1 MYRFRVGQSSAS
13 ITKRVNLKK
22 SRSPLLSNSNSVRYE
37 KMSAQTVGGVPVL
50 ILKEGTGRSTGKEAQ
65 RNNITAAKVVAET
78 VRTTLGPRGMDK
90 MLVST
95 IGDVTITND
104 GATIM
109 KELDVQHPA
118 AKMLVE
124 VSKTQDDE
132 VGDGTTTAVLLS
144 GELLERAEKLLDK
157 DVHPTVIVDGYKK
170 AAEKAIEILD
180 KLSMPVAEKDDATL
194 RHVAMTSMYSKG
206 IVVAK
211 EHFADI
217 AVKAVK
223 QVSEKV
229 DGKIKADIDLVKIV
243 KKHGKGLEET
253 ELVRGIVIDKEISHA
268 QMPKRIEAAKIA
280 LLNAKLENEKT
291 EFDAKININNPDQM
305 HLFIEEEEKMLKDM
319 VSQIEKTGANVL
331 FSEKGIDDV
340 ALHFLSKAGIAAI
353 KNVSSGDLEKLSK
366 ATGGRIVSSVKE
378 LTKDALGEAKLI
390 EEVKI
395 GDDKLVY
402 VRDAKNPKAVT
413 IVVRGGTEHVVD
425 EADRSLHD
433 ALCVV
438 RNALEDGKI
447 LAGGGAP
454 EAELSKRLR
463 DYAVKVG
470 GREQLA
476 IEAFAESLEIVPTTL
491 AENAGLDPID
501 VLVELRSKHERAGS
515 PWFGIDVYT
524 GKTADMWKLNIVEPL
539 RVKKQ
544 VVRSATEAV
553 TMLLRVDDVIASKG
567 VDKGAGGGK
576 DFKPPGGDE
585 EF

>member
-1 MYRFRVGQSSAS
+1 
-13 ITKRVNLKK
+13 
-22 SRSPLLSNSNSVRYE
+22 
-37 KMSAQTVGGVPVL
+37 MSAQGAGGVPVL
-50 ILKEGTGRSTGKEAQ
+50 ILKEGTGRTTGKEAQ
-65 RNNITAAKVVAET
+65 RNNITAAKIVAET

-104 GATIM
+104 GAAIM

-124 VSKTQDDE
+124 VSKTQDNE

-180 KLSMPVAEKDDATL
+180 KLAISITEKDDVAL
-194 RHVAMTSMYSKG
+194 KHVAVTAMYSKG
-206 IVVAK
+206 IAVAK
-211 EHFADI
+211 DKFADI

-223 QVSEKV
+223 QVAEKV
-229 DGKIKADIDLVKIV
+229 DGKIKADIELIKVL

-253 ELVRGIVIDKEISHA
+253 ELVRGIVVDKEFAHA
-268 QMPKRIEAAKIA
+268 QMPKEVENAKIA
-280 LLNAKLENEKT
+280 LLNAKLEIEKT

-305 HLFIEEEEKMLKDM
+305 RLFIEEEEKMLSDM
-319 VSQIEKTGANVL
+319 VGQVEKSGANLL
-331 FSEKGIDDV
+331 FCEKGIDDV
-340 ALHFLSKAGIAAI
+340 ALHYLAKKGIAAV
-353 KNVSSGDLEKLSK
+353 KNVSSGDMEKLSK
-366 ATGGRIVSSVKE
+366 ATGGRIVASVKD
-378 LTKDALGEAKLI
+378 LAKDSLGEAKFV

-395 GDDKLVY
+395 GEDKLVY
-402 VRDAKNPKAVT
+402 VRDARNPKAVT
-413 IVVRGGTEHVVD
+413 IVIRGGTEHVVD

-447 LAGGGAP
+447 VAGGGAP
-454 EAELSKRLR
+454 EAELAKRLR
-463 DYAVKVG
+463 EFAVKVG

-476 IEAFAESLEIVPTTL
+476 IEAFAEALEAVPTTL

-501 VLVELRSKHERAGS
+501 VLVELRSKHEKAGT
-515 PWFGIDVYT
+515 PWYGIDVFS
-524 GKTADMWKLNIVEPL
+524 GKISDMRKLNVLEPV
-539 RVKKQ
+539 RVKQQ
-544 VVRSATEAV
+544 VVKSASEAAS
-553 TMLLRVDDVIASKG
+553 MILRIDDVIASKG
-567 VDKGAGGGK
+567 MDKGAGGGPGK
-576 DFKPPGGDE
+576 DFKPPGGDD

>member
-1 MYRFRVGQSSAS
+1 
-13 ITKRVNLKK
+13 
-22 SRSPLLSNSNSVRYE
+22 
-37 KMSAQTVGGVPVL
+37 MSAQGAGGVPVL
-50 ILKEGTGRSTGKEAQ
+50 ILKEGTGRTTGKDAQ
-65 RNNITAAKVVAET
+65 RNNITAAKIVAET

-124 VSKTQDDE
+124 VSKTQDNE

-144 GELLERAEKLLDK
+144 GELLEKAEKLLDK

-180 KLSMPVAEKDDATL
+180 KLSIPVAEKDDATL
-194 RHVAMTSMYSKG
+194 RQVAMTSMYSKG

-211 EHFADI
+211 EKFAEI

-223 QVSEKV
+223 QVAEKA
-229 DGKIKADIDLVKIV
+229 DGVIKADIDQIKIL
-243 KKHGKGLEET
+243 KKHGRGLEET
-253 ELVRGIVIDKEISHA
+253 ELVRGIVVDKEFAHA
-268 QMPKRIEAAKIA
+268 QMPKTVTPARIA
-280 LLNAKLENEKT
+280 LLNAKLEIEKT
-291 EFDAKININNPDQM
+291 EFDAKININSPEQM
-305 HLFIEEEEKMLKDM
+305 QLFIEEEEKMLSDM
-319 VSQIEKTGANVL
+319 VSQVEKIGANLL
-331 FSEKGIDDV
+331 FCEKGIDDV
-340 ALHFLSKAGIAAI
+340 ALHFLAKKGIAAV
-353 KNVSSGDLEKLSK
+353 KNVSTGDMEKLSK
-366 ATGGRIVSSVKE
+366 ATGGRILASVKE
-378 LTKDALGEAKLI
+378 LTKDGLGEAKVV

-413 IVVRGGTEHVVD
+413 IVIRGGTEHVVD

-463 DYAVKVG
+463 EYAVRVG

-476 IEAFAESLEIVPTTL
+476 IEAFAEALEAVPTTL

-501 VLVELRSKHERAGS
+501 VLVELRSKHEKAAN
-515 PWFGIDVYT
+515 PWFGVDVYS
-524 GKTADMWKLNIVEPL
+524 GEVKDMKKLNVLDPL
-539 RVKKQ
+539 RVKQQAIK
-544 VVRSATEAV
+544 SASEAAS
-553 TMLLRVDDVIASKG
+553 MILRIDDVIASKG
-567 VDKGAGGGK
+567 IEKGPGGRDK
-576 DFKPPGGDE
+576 DFPKPGGDE
-585 EF
+585 DF